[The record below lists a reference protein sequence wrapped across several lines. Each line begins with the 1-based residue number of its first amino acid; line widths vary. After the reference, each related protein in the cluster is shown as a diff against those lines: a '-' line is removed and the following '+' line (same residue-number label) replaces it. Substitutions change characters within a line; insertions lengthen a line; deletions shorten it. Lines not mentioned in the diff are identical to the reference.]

1 MVNHPL
7 PVWFKRRL
15 LQHRQRS
22 GYTTG
27 DGITRANV
35 RAVEAD
41 VAALWQQLEATL
53 SQKPFLLGARP
64 SLADVGFAGPFFR
77 HFALDPVPLELLRQQ
92 APKQHTTVNTENNR
106 VLPAGATECLDCFP
120 AFKIC

>member
-7 PVWFKRRL
+7 PVWFKRCL

-27 DGITRANV
+27 DGITPANV

-53 SQKPFLLGARP
+53 SPPPGLLGARP
-64 SLADVGFAGPFFR
+64 SLVDVGFAGPFFR

-92 APKQHTTVNTENNR
+92 APAVLEWVARLWNTRLDTVQGEWQTGI
-106 VLPAGATECLDCFP
+106 PSD
-120 AFKIC
+120 